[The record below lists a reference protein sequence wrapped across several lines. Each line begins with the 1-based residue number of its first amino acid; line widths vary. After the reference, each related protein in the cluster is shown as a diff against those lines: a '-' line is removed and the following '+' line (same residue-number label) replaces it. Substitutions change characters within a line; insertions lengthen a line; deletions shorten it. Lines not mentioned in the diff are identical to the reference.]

1 MTDERDD
8 EMVVAWMR
16 QFASLPMEA
25 SSLPDPAYLWWKAQ
39 LLRRWDAQK
48 NAVAPLEAGERA
60 QVAMGLGGAAILVGL
75 LWSRLP
81 TLAAP
86 SGIASP
92 ELMIAIVT
100 AVLLLTAAL
109 VVGWWRHPR
118 SPAH

>member
-1 MTDERDD
+1 MTDERD
-8 EMVVAWMR
+8 EELLVAWMR
-16 QFASLPMEA
+16 QFAALPMET
-25 SSLPDPAYLWWKAQ
+25 STLPDPAYLWWKAQ

-60 QVAMGLGGAAILVGL
+60 QVAMGLGGAAILVLL

-92 ELMIAIVT
+92 ELMIAIVI

-109 VVGWWRHPR
+109 AAGWWRHPR
-118 SPAH
+118 SPAS